1 MDEETL
7 ARAMEPFFTTKGLGK
22 GTGLGLSMVHGVAE
36 QTGGWFTLRSR
47 KGKGTTA
54 ELWLPVAQAKAPA
67 VGRSEQPVKDTAL
80 DRRSLVVMAV
90 DDDELVLTNTIAM
103 LDELGHTGIAASSG
117 KEALNILRQESLVD
131 LVLTDYAMPQM
142 TGLQLAAAIK
152 QEWPGI
158 LVIIASG
165 FAEMDEP
172 QIEPRLPRLAKPFTE
187 AELAKE
193 LARVAQQIPD
203 TGRVLKFRAG
213 STED

>member
-1 MDEETL
+1 M
-7 ARAMEPFFTTKGLGK
+7 R
-22 GTGLGLSMVHGVAE
+22 
-36 QTGGWFTLRSR
+36 
-47 KGKGTTA
+47 
-54 ELWLPVAQAKAPA
+54 LWVDAH
-67 VGRSEQPVKDTAL
+67 
-80 DRRSLVVMAV
+80 LVVIAV

-117 KEALNILRQESLVD
+117 KEALNILRRGSSVD

-152 QEWPGI
+152 QEWPEI
-158 LVIIASG
+158 PVIITSG

-193 LARVAQQIPD
+193 LARVARQIPNA
-203 TGRVLKFRAG
+203 GRVLKFRAG
-213 STED
+213 STPED